1 MLRIEVGNKYA
12 ERTYTTPDGGLT
24 YLYRDQIA
32 YRRPRVDHKKNIIK
46 AWMKNVKQQ
55 MFPIATFYC
64 FVTHDCRRTL

>member
-32 YRRPRVDHKKNIIK
+32 YRRPRVDHKKK
-46 AWMKNVKQQ
+46 HYKSMDEK
-55 MFPIATFYC
+55 
-64 FVTHDCRRTL
+64 R